1 VKSEDVDVHGD
12 EDAQVQIAPAGVV
25 HEDAHA
31 HAHDQ

>member
-1 VKSEDVDVHGD
+1 VDVDDH

-31 HAHDQ
+31 HAHVQ